1 MGVPSNLQRIV
12 DMFAAAPDELRLEAL
27 LDYSRRLP
35 PLPPGKMA
43 DGMEQVVECA
53 TPFFLATEVDG
64 DGRVH
69 LWFDSP
75 KESPTVRG
83 YAAILAEGLE
93 GATVDEVT
101 DLPAD
106 FYMAMGL
113 HHVLTPQRLRGMD
126 AIVSRL
132 KRQVREHA
140 AA

>member
-1 MGVPSNLQRIV
+1 
-12 DMFAAAPDELRLEAL
+12 
-27 LDYSRRLP
+27 
-35 PLPPGKMA
+35 
-43 DGMEQVVECA
+43 
-53 TPFFLATEVDG
+53 
-64 DGRVH
+64 
-69 LWFDSP
+69 
-75 KESPTVRG
+75 
-83 YAAILAEGLE
+83 
-93 GATVDEVT
+93 VDEVT

>member
-1 MGVPSNLQRIV
+1 MGVPPALQRIV
-12 DMFAAAPDELRLEAL
+12 DMFAAAPNDLRLEAL

-35 PLPPGKMA
+35 PLPPGMVA

-53 TPFFLATEVDG
+53 TAFFLATDVDEN
-64 DGRVH
+64 GRVR

-83 YAAILAEGLE
+83 YAAILAEGLD

-113 HHVLTPQRLRGMD
+113 QNVLTPQRLRGMD
-126 AIVSRL
+126 AIVARL